1 MFEQFFHEVN
11 GPIWVLI
18 GLVALRA
25 IYSSI
30 KKKDYPHAA
39 AFVAVLVV
47 AAYYCLALSCIS
59 SRKFRELFYFSKRLL
74 ISKSY

>member
-30 KKKDYPHAA
+30 KKKDYPHAT

-47 AAYYCLALSCIS
+47 AAYYCLAL
-59 SRKFRELFYFSKRLL
+59 
-74 ISKSY
+74 

>member
-1 MFEQFFHEVN
+1 MFEKFFHEVD
-11 GPIWVLI
+11 GPIWILI

-39 AFVAVLVV
+39 AFIVVLAA
-47 AAYYCLALSCIS
+47 AAYYAL
-59 SRKFRELFYFSKRLL
+59 YM
-74 ISKSY
+74 

>member
-1 MFEQFFHEVN
+1 MFEKFFHEVN
-11 GPIWVLI
+11 GPIWILI

-39 AFVAVLVV
+39 AFIVVLAA
-47 AAYYCLALSCIS
+47 AAYYAL
-59 SRKFRELFYFSKRLL
+59 YM
-74 ISKSY
+74 

>member
-30 KKKDYPHAA
+30 KKKIIPMRQP
-39 AFVAVLVV
+39 L
-47 AAYYCLALSCIS
+47 LLS
-59 SRKFRELFYFSKRLL
+59 
-74 ISKSY
+74 

>member
-1 MFEQFFHEVN
+1 MFENFFHEVN
-11 GPIWVLI
+11 GPIWILI

-39 AFVAVLVV
+39 AFVAVLCAV
-47 AAYYCLALSCIS
+47 AYY
-59 SRKFRELFYFSKRLL
+59 LL
-74 ISKSY
+74 YVQ

>member
-1 MFEQFFHEVN
+1 MEFSKFFHEVN
-11 GPIWVLI
+11 GPIWILI

-39 AFVAVLVV
+39 AFVVVIAV
-47 AAYYCLALSCIS
+47 AA
-59 SRKFRELFYFSKRLL
+59 FMMFMND
-74 ISKSY
+74 